1 MTMDLNPRLEIG
13 PRGGASSRLLAVA
26 LLAAAVLAVV
36 LGVVLPLRALHYSLE
51 QEVAHFRRML
61 AAHQSVAGRR
71 GELTRAAVAADPQAM
86 AELLLAGNSDAAA
99 TAALH
104 DRVRELIAAS
114 RANLISIQ
122 ALPSSE
128 VAPQPQAGQPASP
141 PAGPRR
147 IGLRVQFAAD
157 LPGFQRVVHA
167 LESGRPAVLVSN
179 MYLRART
186 ARAAGQVNPLDVQI
200 DLVAF
205 RRDGAG

>member
-1 MTMDLNPRLEIG
+1 MDLNPRIEIG

-26 LLAAAVLAVV
+26 LLAAVVLGAA
-36 LGVVLPLRALHYSLE
+36 LGVVLPLRAMQSGLE
-51 QEVAHFRRML
+51 QEVAHFRRLL
-61 AAHQSVAGRR
+61 ATHEAVAGRR
-71 GELTRAAVAADPQAM
+71 GELTRAAAAADPQVM
-86 AELLLAGNSDAAA
+86 AELLLSGNSDAAA

-114 RANLISIQ
+114 RADLISIQ

-128 VAPQPQAGQPASP
+128 AGPPAQAGQPASP

-167 LESGRPAVLVSN
+167 LESGRPAVLVST
-179 MYLRART
+179 MFLRART
-186 ARAAGQVNPLDVQI
+186 ARAAGQVNPLDVQM

>member
-1 MTMDLNPRLEIG
+1 MDLSPRLEIG
-13 PRGGASSRLLAVA
+13 PRGGASSRLLAVG
-26 LLAAAVLAVV
+26 LLAAVAAAAA
-36 LGVVLPLRALHYSLE
+36 LGVVLPLRALQHSLGE
-51 QEVAHFRRML
+51 EVAHYQRML
-61 AAHQSVAGRR
+61 ATHQAVAGGR
-71 GELTRAAVAADPQAM
+71 GEATRAAAAADPQAM
-86 AELLLAGNSDAAA
+86 AELLLAGTTDAAA

-128 VAPQPQAGQPASP
+128 AGPQAQPGQPATAPS
-141 PAGPRR
+141 GPRR

-167 LESGRPAVLVSN
+167 LESGRPAVVVSG
-179 MYLRART
+179 MFLRARS
-186 ARAAGQVNPLDVQI
+186 ARAAGQVNPLDVQM
-200 DLVAF
+200 DLLAF

>member
-1 MTMDLNPRLEIG
+1 MDLNPRIEIG

-26 LLAAAVLAVV
+26 LLAGAVLAVA
-36 LGVVLPLRALHYSLE
+36 LGVVLPLRALQHGLE
-51 QEVAHFRRML
+51 GEVAHFRRML
-61 AAHQSVAGRR
+61 ATHEAVAGRR
-71 GELTRAAVAADPQAM
+71 GELTRAAAAADPRAM

-128 VAPQPQAGQPASP
+128 IGAQGGQPASP
-141 PAGPRR
+141 LAGPRR

-167 LESGRPAVLVSN
+167 LESGRPAVLVAN

-186 ARAAGQVNPLDVQI
+186 ARAAGQVNPLDVQM